1 MENIPKYITARTLSY
16 PLLKEDACQMRAN
29 PTEAENILWKYLR
42 NKQIGYKFRR
52 QQIIDN
58 YIVDFVCL
66 EKQLIIEVDG
76 KYHNVTEQKEYDILR
91 EQYLSSQGYTVLRF
105 TNEEITNNIDNTIY
119 SIKKH
124 LQ

>member
-1 MENIPKYITARTLSY
+1 MEDIPKYITARTPSY
-16 PLLKEDACQMRAN
+16 PLLKEDACKMRAN

-76 KYHNVTEQKEYDILR
+76 KYHNVTEQKEYDELR
-91 EQYLSSQGYTVLRF
+91 EQYLSSQGYTVIRF
-105 TNEEITNNIDNTIY
+105 TNEEITSNIDNTIY
-119 SIKKH
+119 AIKKH
-124 LQ
+124 LE